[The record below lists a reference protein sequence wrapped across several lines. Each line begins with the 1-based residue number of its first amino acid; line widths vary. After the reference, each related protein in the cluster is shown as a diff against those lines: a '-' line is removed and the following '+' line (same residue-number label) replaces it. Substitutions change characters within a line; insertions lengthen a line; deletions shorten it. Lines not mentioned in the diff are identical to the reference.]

1 MKTLRPIPLSA
12 GRKARPGK
20 KREKEESMKKEP
32 RITLGIGFLIFSLFL
47 FLYPQPSSAQTKP
60 IILKYS
66 DPSKAG
72 TARTKAAED
81 TMLEIEKRT
90 GGRVKHE
97 FYWAESLIKAKDTPD
112 ALKAGTCDVAGA
124 PNVVYHPARF
134 PIWQFSQLMFLGGPD
149 IWGVIQ
155 AWNEMAFT
163 NPKLKEELDKQGIKF
178 LTSFGYPSTIICK
191 KALAE
196 PADFKGLRIRSVGP
210 TAKWISSMGA
220 TAVPL
225 TFYEVT
231 EGLARGVVDGT
242 IGYLYVHFA
251 YKFHDYCKFLTYTPI
266 ANTFIFDTWMNLDV
280 WKKLP
285 PDIQKIYEETWR
297 EFYPKAVIKH
307 CDEEI
312 SRLLKTFK
320 DAGGKIIELNPAQYA
335 KWRDSANFLK
345 DDYLKKMAGMGVDGQ
360 KIIEEFERLYKKY
373 ERKK

>member
-1 MKTLRPIPLSA
+1 
-12 GRKARPGK
+12 
-20 KREKEESMKKEP
+20 MKKKFGAIYLAGLMILSFPFLLSPEP
-32 RITLGIGFLIFSLFL
+32 AL
-47 FLYPQPSSAQTKP
+47 AQTKP

-72 TARTKAAED
+72 TARTDAAKD

-97 FYWAESLIKAKDTPD
+97 FYWAESLVKAKDALD
-112 ALKAGTCDVAGA
+112 AIKAGTCEVGGA

-134 PIWQFSQLMFLGGPD
+134 PIWQFSQLMFIGGAD
-149 IWGVIQ
+149 LWGVMK
-155 AWNEMAFT
+155 AWNEMALT
-163 NPKLKEELDKQGIKF
+163 NPKLKEELEKQGLKF
-178 LTSFGYPSTIICK
+178 LASFGYPSTIICRK
-191 KALAE
+191 PLAE
-196 PADFKGLRIRSVGP
+196 LGDFKGMRIRAVGP
-210 TAKWISSMGA
+210 TAKWVSAVGA

-231 EGLARGVVDGT
+231 EALARGVVDGT
-242 IGYLYVHFA
+242 VGYLYVHFS

-266 ANTFIFDTWMNLDV
+266 ANTLIFDTWINPDT

-312 SRLLKTFK
+312 SKLLKLFK
-320 DAGGKIIELNPAQYA
+320 DSGGNIIELTPDQYA
-335 KWRDSANFLK
+335 KWKGSAAFLV
-345 DDYLKKMAGMGVDGQ
+345 DEYTKKMSSLGIDGS
-360 KIIEEFERLYKKY
+360 KIIQEFENLYKKH